1 MGNTT
6 MMNYHELDVLC
17 GNLQEEINLM
27 KKRMDNLE
35 LMNQML
41 NEECNALR
49 QQLKYAEQQVYN
61 GSTM

>member
-1 MGNTT
+1 